1 MGAAISFILGSV
13 VAFLQW
19 HDGMRRLIR
28 CYDAGTDLQGC
39 GLYYAPSLGAQQV
52 TAACKRT
59 SLEAIKWHDR
69 RLDRPR
75 HGVPERDNDTN
86 FARKA

>member
-52 TAACKRT
+52 AAAPHA
-59 SLEAIKWHDR
+59 LQAYQLGGDQ
-69 RLDRPR
+69 
-75 HGVPERDNDTN
+75 
-86 FARKA
+86 A